1 MKFSPFRLLCLTGFL
16 AIFGTTMAKNPVLP
30 FFAEFL
36 GADAKAIGLV
46 ASLSPLAGVLVSLPA
61 GMLSDRIGRG
71 RLLRLSGLF
80 FALSPLGYLWAG
92 SVWELA
98 LVRFIHGL
106 ATGIF
111 MPVAMAQVA
120 DMHAAS
126 RGERLGLM
134 SSVTQLGRF
143 LAPLAGGALLGL
155 GGAVPGREGF
165 TWVYAGC
172 LVLGVGAAFLVFR
185 LPTTP
190 APVMVA
196 QAAPPAA
203 LLGAV
208 LRNRP
213 VLLGCLVE
221 AAALFAFGTFE
232 AFFPRHVRDAGFGPH
247 WAGALMAAQVL
258 TVALTKPLFGRLS
271 DRLGREWQI
280 VGGSLAMAATMVAM
294 GWAVSLVWLGAVS
307 LALGLFLSLTL
318 AASSAYIADA
328 SSAQTRGTAMGL
340 LGTIMDIGHSTGPLV
355 AGMVIAAYGHAGGF
369 GVSGLVILAAGVV
382 FAIHGTRAVEN
393 DRRP

>member
-1 MKFSPFRLLCLTGFL
+1 MTFSPFRLLCLTGFL

-30 FFAEFL
+30 FFAESL
-36 GADAKAIGLV
+36 GADARDIGLV

-111 MPVAMAQVA
+111 MPVAMAMVT

-155 GGAVPGREGF
+155 GGSRPGTDGF

-190 APVMVA
+190 ASVMA
-196 QAAPPAA
+196 AGAAPPAA
-203 LLGAV
+203 LLGTV

-213 VLLGCLVE
+213 VLFGCLVE

-247 WAGALMAAQVL
+247 WAGALMAVQVL
-258 TVALTKPLFGRLS
+258 TVAISKPLFGRLS
-271 DRLGREWQI
+271 DRQGREGQI
-280 VGGSLAMAATMVAM
+280 VFGALAMAATMFLM
-294 GWAVSLVWLGAVS
+294 GRAGSLIALGVVS
-307 LALGLFLSLTL
+307 LALGLALSFTL

-328 SSAQTRGTAMGL
+328 SPAHTRGTAMGL
-340 LGTIMDIGHSTGPLV
+340 LGTIMDIGHSTGPLA
-355 AGMVIAAYGHAGGF
+355 AGMVIAVYGNAGGF
-369 GVSGLVILAAGVV
+369 LCSGLVVLAAGIV
-382 FAIHGTRAVEN
+382 FALHGSGVAKA
-393 DRRP
+393 DRRS

>member
-1 MKFSPFRLLCLTGFL
+1 MIFSPFRLLCLTGFL

-30 FFAEFL
+30 FFAESL
-36 GADAKAIGLV
+36 GADARAIGLV

-98 LVRFIHGL
+98 MVRFIHGL

-111 MPVAMAQVA
+111 MPVAMALVA

-155 GGAVPGREGF
+155 GGSIPGQEGF
-165 TWVYAGC
+165 IWVYAGC
-172 LVLGVGAAFLVFR
+172 LVLGAGAALLVFR
-185 LPTTP
+185 LPMDTP
-190 APVMVA
+190 KMK
-196 QAAPPAA
+196 AAGAGPPAA

-221 AAALFAFGTFE
+221 AGALFAFGTFE

-247 WAGALMAAQVL
+247 WAGLLMAAQVL
-258 TVALTKPLFGRLS
+258 TVALSKPVFGRLS
-271 DRLGREWQI
+271 DRKGREWQI
-280 VGGSLAMAATMVAM
+280 VFGAVAMSATMFAMGQAGSL
-294 GWAVSLVWLGAVS
+294 VSLGAIS
-307 LALGLFLSLTL
+307 LALGLSLSFTL
-318 AASSAYIADA
+318 AASSAFIADA
-328 SSAQTRGTAMGL
+328 SSAETRGTAMGL
-340 LGTIMDIGHSTGPLV
+340 LGSIMDIGHSTGPLA
-355 AGMVIAAYGHAGGF
+355 AGMIIAVYGNVGGF
-369 GVSGLVILAAGVV
+369 LCSGLVVLAAGIV
-382 FAIHGTRAVEN
+382 FAIHGARAAKA
-393 DRRP
+393 DRHS

>member
-1 MKFSPFRLLCLTGFL
+1 MTFSPFRLLCLTGFL

-30 FFAEFL
+30 FFAESL
-36 GADAKAIGLV
+36 GADARAIGLV

-61 GMLSDRIGRG
+61 GMLSDRMGRG

-111 MPVAMAQVA
+111 MPVAMAMVA

-155 GGAVPGREGF
+155 GGSHPGTDGF
-165 TWVYAGC
+165 AWVYAGC
-172 LVLGVGAAFLVFR
+172 LVLGLGAAVLVFR
-185 LPTTP
+185 LPDATP
-190 APVMVA
+190 KAG
-196 QAAPPAA
+196 AADARPPLAF
-203 LLGAV
+203 LGTV

-213 VLLGCLVE
+213 VLLGCFVE

-247 WAGALMAAQVL
+247 WAGALMAMQVL
-258 TVALTKPLFGRLS
+258 TVALSKPLFGRLS
-271 DRLGREWQI
+271 DRRGRQGQI
-280 VGGSLAMAATMVAM
+280 VFGALAMAATMFAM
-294 GWAVSLVWLGAVS
+294 GRAGSLVWLGAVS
-307 LALGLFLSLTL
+307 LALGLSLSLTL
-318 AASSAYIADA
+318 AASSAFIADA
-328 SSAQTRGTAMGL
+328 SPAHTRGTAMGL
-340 LGTIMDIGHSTGPLV
+340 LGSIMDIGHSTGPLA
-355 AGMVIAAYGHAGGF
+355 AGMVIAMYGHAGGF
-369 GVSGLVILAAGVV
+369 AVSGLVVLAAGVA
-382 FAIHGTRAVEN
+382 FAAQCSGAARV
-393 DRRP
+393 DRPS

>member
-1 MKFSPFRLLCLTGFL
+1 MRLSPFRLLCLTGFL

-30 FFAEFL
+30 FFAESL
-36 GADAKAIGLV
+36 GADARAIGLV

-111 MPVAMAQVA
+111 MPVAMALVA

-134 SSVTQLGRF
+134 SSVTQIGRF

-155 GGAVPGREGF
+155 GGSLTGQGGF
-165 TWVYAGC
+165 ALVYTGC

-185 LPTTP
+185 LPEDRPTGKT
-190 APVMVA
+190 AGGG
-196 QAAPPAA
+196 PPTA

-221 AAALFAFGTFE
+221 AAALFAFGAFE

-247 WAGALMAAQVL
+247 WAGALMAVQVL
-258 TVALTKPLFGRLS
+258 TVALSKPFFGRLS
-271 DRLGREWQI
+271 DRKGREWQI
-280 VGGSLAMAATMVAM
+280 VLGALAMAATMFAM
-294 GWAVSLVWLGAVS
+294 GRAGGLVTLGAIS
-307 LALGLFLSLTL
+307 LALGLSLSFTL
-318 AASSAYIADA
+318 AASSAFIADA
-328 SSAQTRGTAMGL
+328 SSAETRGTAMGL
-340 LGTIMDIGHSTGPLV
+340 LGSIMDIGHSTGPLV
-355 AGMVIAAYGHAGGF
+355 AGMVISGF
-369 GVSGLVILAAGVV
+369 GNPAGFFCSGLVVMAAGSV
-382 FAIHGTRAVEN
+382 FAIHGLRAAKA
-393 DRRP
+393 DRTS

>member
-1 MKFSPFRLLCLTGFL
+1 MRLSPFHLLCLTGFL

-36 GADAKAIGLV
+36 GADARAIGLV

-61 GMLSDRIGRG
+61 GMLSDRIGRS

-80 FALSPLGYLWAG
+80 FALSPLGYLWVG

-120 DMHAAS
+120 DMHEAS

-143 LAPLAGGALLGL
+143 LAPLAGGILLGL
-155 GGAVPGREGF
+155 GGTITDKEGF
-165 TWVYAGC
+165 IWVYAGC
-172 LVLGVGAAFLVFR
+172 LVLGAGAAFLAYR
-185 LPTTP
+185 LPMDDPP
-190 APVMVA
+190 AKAGTSSV
-196 QAAPPAA
+196 PAA

-213 VLLGCLVE
+213 VLLGCVVE

-247 WAGALMAAQVL
+247 WTGALMAAQVL
-258 TVALTKPLFGRLS
+258 TVALSKPLFGRLS
-271 DRLGREWQI
+271 DRKGREWQI
-280 VGGSLAMAATMVAM
+280 VFGALAMAATMFAM
-294 GWAVSLVWLGAVS
+294 GQAGSLVSLGAIS
-307 LALGLFLSLTL
+307 LALGLSLSLTL
-318 AASSAYIADA
+318 AASSAFIADA

-340 LGTIMDIGHSTGPLV
+340 LGSIMDIGHSTGPL
-355 AGMVIAAYGHAGGF
+355 ATGMIIAVYGNVGGF
-369 GVSGLVILAAGVV
+369 VFSGLVILAAGIV
-382 FAIHGTRAVEN
+382 FAIHGLGFVKT
-393 DRRP
+393 DRHS

>member
-1 MKFSPFRLLCLTGFL
+1 MTFSPFRLLCLTGFL

-30 FFAEFL
+30 FFAESL

-111 MPVAMAQVA
+111 MPVAMAMVA

-143 LAPLAGGALLGL
+143 LAPLAGGALCSGL
-155 GGAVPGREGF
+155 GGSLPGKEGF

-172 LVLGVGAAFLVFR
+172 LVLGVGRGFLVFR
-185 LPTTP
+185 L
-190 APVMVA
+190 A
-196 QAAPPAA
+196 QRERPKPMAGGGAPPAA
-203 LLGAV
+203 LLGSV

-232 AFFPRHVRDAGFGPH
+232 AFFPRHVRDAGFGP
-247 WAGALMAAQVL
+247 
-258 TVALTKPLFGRLS
+258 
-271 DRLGREWQI
+271 
-280 VGGSLAMAATMVAM
+280 
-294 GWAVSLVWLGAVS
+294 
-307 LALGLFLSLTL
+307 
-318 AASSAYIADA
+318 
-328 SSAQTRGTAMGL
+328 
-340 LGTIMDIGHSTGPLV
+340 TGPER
-355 AGMVIAAYGHAGGF
+355 
-369 GVSGLVILAAGVV
+369 SWP
-382 FAIHGTRAVEN
+382 
-393 DRRP
+393 RRC

>member
-1 MKFSPFRLLCLTGFL
+1 MKLSPFHLLCLAGFL

-120 DMHAAS
+120 DMHDAS

-143 LAPLAGGALLGL
+143 LAPLVGGALLGL
-155 GGAVPGREGF
+155 GGTLPDKEGF

-172 LVLGVGAAFLVFR
+172 FVLGVGSAFLAYR
-185 LPTTP
+185 LPMEFPHAKAERTG
-190 APVMVA
+190 V
-196 QAAPPAA
+196 PAA

-208 LRNRP
+208 LRNRSI
-213 VLLGCLVE
+213 LLGCAVE

-232 AFFPRHVRDAGFGPH
+232 AFFPRQVRDAGYGPH
-247 WAGALMAAQVL
+247 WAGVLMAAQVL
-258 TVALTKPLFGRLS
+258 TVALSKPLFGRLS
-271 DRLGREWQI
+271 DRKGREWQI
-280 VGGSLAMAATMVAM
+280 VFGV
-294 GWAVSLVWLGAVS
+294 
-307 LALGLFLSLTL
+307 LALAVMTCRETSNHSSITTRASVRHRNHSFRQLLTVL
-318 AASSAYIADA
+318 
-328 SSAQTRGTAMGL
+328 
-340 LGTIMDIGHSTGPLV
+340 
-355 AGMVIAAYGHAGGF
+355 
-369 GVSGLVILAAGVV
+369 ILAAVAMPSV
-382 FAIHGTRAVEN
+382 SRARASSFLAQVLSSLSM
-393 DRRP
+393 D

>member
-1 MKFSPFRLLCLTGFL
+1 MKLSPFRLLCLTGFL
-16 AIFGTTMAKNPVLP
+16 SIFGTTMAKNPVLP
-30 FFAEFL
+30 FFAESL
-36 GADAKAIGLV
+36 GADARGIGLV

-71 RLLRLSGLF
+71 RLLRLAGLF

-111 MPVAMAQVA
+111 MPVAMAMVA

-155 GGAVPGREGF
+155 GGSLPGKDGF

-172 LVLGVGAAFLVFR
+172 LVLGVGAAVLVFR
-185 LPTTP
+185 LPDATP
-190 APVMVA
+190 KAR
-196 QAAPPAA
+196 AAAVGTPSA

-247 WAGALMAAQVL
+247 WAGAFMAAQVL
-258 TVALTKPLFGRLS
+258 TVALSKPLFGRLS
-271 DRLGREWQI
+271 DRRGREGQI
-280 VGGSLAMAATMVAM
+280 VFGALAMAAAMFAM
-294 GWAVSLVWLGAVS
+294 GRAGSLVWLGAVS
-307 LALGLFLSLTL
+307 LALGLSLSLTL
-318 AASSAYIADA
+318 AASSAFIADA
-328 SSAQTRGTAMGL
+328 SPAHTRGTAMGL
-340 LGTIMDIGHSTGPLV
+340 LGSIMDIGHSTGPLV
-355 AGMVIAAYGHAGGF
+355 AGMIISGF
-369 GVSGLVILAAGVV
+369 GNPAGFFCSGLIVVVAGSV
-382 FAIHGTRAVEN
+382 FAIHGRGTAKA
-393 DRRP
+393 DRPS

>member
-1 MKFSPFRLLCLTGFL
+1 MKLSPFRLLCLTGFL

-36 GADAKAIGLV
+36 GADARSIGLV

-61 GMLSDRIGRG
+61 GMLSDRMGRV

-92 SVWELA
+92 SVWQLA
-98 LVRFIHGL
+98 LVRFVHGL

-111 MPVAMAQVA
+111 MPVAMALVA

-134 SSVTQLGRF
+134 SSITQIGRF

-155 GGAVPGREGF
+155 GGSLTGRGGF
-165 TWVYAGC
+165 ALVYTSC

-185 LPTTP
+185 LPEDRP
-190 APVMVA
+190 AGKTA
-196 QAAPPAA
+196 GGGPPTA

-247 WAGALMAAQVL
+247 WAGALMAVQVL
-258 TVALTKPLFGRLS
+258 TVALSKPFFGRLS
-271 DRLGREWQI
+271 DRKGREWQI
-280 VGGSLAMAATMVAM
+280 VFGALAMSATMFAM
-294 GWAVSLVWLGAVS
+294 GRAGGLFTLGAIS
-307 LALGLFLSLTL
+307 LALGLSLSFTL
-318 AASSAYIADA
+318 AASSAFIADA
-328 SSAQTRGTAMGL
+328 SPAETRGTAMGL
-340 LGTIMDIGHSTGPLV
+340 LGSIMDIGHSTGPLA
-355 AGMVIAAYGHAGGF
+355 AGMVISGF
-369 GVSGLVILAAGVV
+369 GNPAGFFCSGLVVMVAGSV
-382 FAIHGTRAVEN
+382 FAIHGIRAAKA
-393 DRRP
+393 DRTS

>member
-1 MKFSPFRLLCLTGFL
+1 L

-80 FALSPLGYLWAG
+80 FAPSPLGYLWAG

-120 DMHAAS
+120 DMHDAS

-143 LAPLAGGALLGL
+143 LAPLVGGALLGL
-155 GGAVPGREGF
+155 GGTLPDKEGF

-172 LVLGVGAAFLVFR
+172 FVLGVGSAFLAYR
-185 LPTTP
+185 LPMEFPHAKAERTG
-190 APVMVA
+190 V
-196 QAAPPAA
+196 PAA

-208 LRNRP
+208 LRHRSI
-213 VLLGCLVE
+213 LLGCAVE

-232 AFFPRHVRDAGFGPH
+232 AFFPRQVRDAGYGPH
-247 WAGALMAAQVL
+247 WAGVLMAAQVL
-258 TVALTKPLFGRLS
+258 TVALSKPLFGRLS
-271 DRLGREWQI
+271 DRKGREWQI
-280 VGGSLAMAATMVAM
+280 VFGALTMAATMFVM
-294 GWAVSLVWLGAVS
+294 GRAGSLVSLGLIS
-307 LALGLFLSLTL
+307 LTLGLSLSFTL
-318 AASSAYIADA
+318 AASSAFIADA
-328 SSAQTRGTAMGL
+328 SPSETRGTAMGL
-340 LGTIMDIGHSTGPLV
+340 LGSIMDIGHSSGPLA
-355 AGMVIAAYGHAGGF
+355 AGMVIAAFGNDAGF
-369 GVSGLVILAAGVV
+369 FCSGLVILGVGIV
-382 FAIHGTRAVEN
+382 FALNVRGS
-393 DRRP
+393 RP

>member
-1 MKFSPFRLLCLTGFL
+1 MKLSPFRLLCLTGFL

-30 FFAEFL
+30 FFAESL

-46 ASLSPLAGVLVSLPA
+46 ASLSPLAGVLISLPA

-92 SVWELA
+92 SIWELA

-120 DMHAAS
+120 DMHDAS

-155 GGAVPGREGF
+155 GGTLPGKEGF

-172 LVLGVGAAFLVFR
+172 LVLGVGAAVLVFR
-185 LPTTP
+185 LPDATTK
-190 APVMVA
+190 AH
-196 QAAPPAA
+196 AAAVGTPAA
-203 LLGAV
+203 LLGTV

-247 WAGALMAAQVL
+247 WAGAFMAVQVL
-258 TVALTKPLFGRLS
+258 TVALSKPFFGRLS
-271 DRLGREWQI
+271 DRKGREWQI
-280 VGGSLAMAATMVAM
+280 VFGALAMAATMFTM
-294 GWAVSLVWLGAVS
+294 GQAGGLVSLGAIS
-307 LALGLFLSLTL
+307 LTLGLSLSFTL
-318 AASSAYIADA
+318 AASTSYIADV
-328 SSAQTRGTAMGL
+328 SPAQTRGTAMGL
-340 LGTIMDIGHSTGPLV
+340 LGSIMDIGHSTGPLA
-355 AGMVIAAYGHAGGF
+355 AGMVIAVYGNVGGF
-369 GVSGLVILAAGVV
+369 FCSGLVVLAAGSV
-382 FAIHGTRAVEN
+382 FAIHGLRAMKA

>member
-1 MKFSPFRLLCLTGFL
+1 MTFSPFRLLCLTGFL

-36 GADAKAIGLV
+36 GADARAIGLV

-71 RLLRLSGLF
+71 WLLRLSGIF

-92 SVWELA
+92 SVLELA

-111 MPVAMAQVA
+111 MPVAMAMVA

-143 LAPLAGGALLGL
+143 LAPLAGGILLGL
-155 GGAVPGREGF
+155 GGPLSGEEGF
-165 TWVYAGC
+165 IWVYAGC
-172 LVLGVGAAFLVFR
+172 LVLGAGAAFLVFR
-185 LPTTP
+185 LPVETP
-190 APVMVA
+190 RMK
-196 QAAPPAA
+196 AARTGPPAA
-203 LLGAV
+203 LLWAV

-247 WAGALMAAQVL
+247 WIGALMAVQVL
-258 TVALTKPLFGRLS
+258 TVALSKPLFGRLS
-271 DRLGREWQI
+271 DRKGREWQI
-280 VGGSLAMAATMVAM
+280 VFGAVAMAATMFAM
-294 GWAVSLVWLGAVS
+294 GRAVSLVWLVLVS
-307 LALGLFLSLTL
+307 LALGLSLSLTL
-318 AASSAYIADA
+318 AASSAFIADA
-328 SSAQTRGTAMGL
+328 SSAETRGTAMGL
-340 LGTIMDIGHSTGPLV
+340 LGSVMDIGHSSGPLA
-355 AGMVIAAYGHAGGF
+355 AGMIISAFGNATGF
-369 GVSGLVILAAGVV
+369 FCSGLVILGAGIV
-382 FAIHGTRAVEN
+382 FAFNGLGS
-393 DRRP
+393 RP

>member
-1 MKFSPFRLLCLTGFL
+1 MRLSPFHLLCLTGFL

-36 GADAKAIGLV
+36 GADARSIGLV

-120 DMHAAS
+120 DMHDAS

-143 LAPLAGGALLGL
+143 LAPLAGGILLGL
-155 GGAVPGREGF
+155 GGTLPGKEGF

-185 LPTTP
+185 LPVETP
-190 APVMVA
+190 KMR
-196 QAAPPAA
+196 AACAEPPAA
-203 LLGAV
+203 ILGAV

-213 VLLGCLVE
+213 VLLGCFVE

-247 WAGALMAAQVL
+247 WAGALMAMQVL
-258 TVALTKPLFGRLS
+258 TVALSKPVFGRLS
-271 DRLGREWQI
+271 DRRGRERQI
-280 VGGSLAMAATMVAM
+280 VFGALAMAATMFAM
-294 GWAVSLVWLGAVS
+294 GQAGSLVSLGAIS
-307 LALGLFLSLTL
+307 LALGLSLSFTL
-318 AASSAYIADA
+318 AASTAYIADA
-328 SSAQTRGTAMGL
+328 SPAQTRGTAMGL
-340 LGTIMDIGHSTGPLV
+340 LGSIMDIGHSTGPLA
-355 AGMVIAAYGHAGGF
+355 AGMVIAVYGNVGGF
-369 GVSGLVILAAGVV
+369 FCSGLVVLAAGIA
-382 FAIHGTRAVEN
+382 FAVHGAGTAKV
-393 DRRP
+393 DRHS

>member
-1 MKFSPFRLLCLTGFL
+1 MKLSPFRLLCLTGFL

-36 GADAKAIGLV
+36 GADARAIGLV

-111 MPVAMAQVA
+111 MPVAMALVA

-155 GGAVPGREGF
+155 GGSIPGQEGF
-165 TWVYAGC
+165 SWVYAGC
-172 LVLGVGAAFLVFR
+172 LVLGAGAALLVFR
-185 LPTTP
+185 LPVETP
-190 APVMVA
+190 EAK
-196 QAAPPAA
+196 PAGGGSPGA

-247 WAGALMAAQVL
+247 WAGALMAVQVL
-258 TVALTKPLFGRLS
+258 TVALSKPFFGRLS
-271 DRLGREWQI
+271 DRKGREWQI
-280 VGGSLAMAATMVAM
+280 VFGALAMSATMFAM
-294 GWAVSLVWLGAVS
+294 GRAGGLVTFGAIS
-307 LALGLFLSLTL
+307 LALGLSLSFTL
-318 AASSAYIADA
+318 AASSAFIADA
-328 SSAQTRGTAMGL
+328 SPAETRGTAMGL
-340 LGTIMDIGHSTGPLV
+340 LGSIMDIGHSTGPLV
-355 AGMVIAAYGHAGGF
+355 AGMVISGF
-369 GVSGLVILAAGVV
+369 GNPAGFFCSGLVVMAAGTV
-382 FAIHGTRAVEN
+382 FAIHGLRAAKAE
-393 DRRP
+393 RSS

>member
-1 MKFSPFRLLCLTGFL
+1 MTFSPFRLLCLTGFL

-111 MPVAMAQVA
+111 MPVAMAMVA
-120 DMHAAS
+120 DMHATS

-143 LAPLAGGALLGL
+143 LAPLAGGILLGL
-155 GGAVPGREGF
+155 GGSLPGKEGF

-172 LVLGVGAAFLVFR
+172 LVLGAGAAFLVFR
-185 LPTTP
+185 LPTETP
-190 APVMVA
+190 KMK
-196 QAAPPAA
+196 AAGTGPPAA
-203 LLGAV
+203 LLWSV

-213 VLLGCLVE
+213 ILLGCLVE

-232 AFFPRHVRDAGFGPH
+232 AFFPRHVRDAGLGPY
-247 WAGALMAAQVL
+247 WIGALMAVQVL
-258 TVALTKPLFGRLS
+258 TVALSKPLFGRLS
-271 DRLGREWQI
+271 DRKGREWQI
-280 VGGSLAMAATMVAM
+280 VFGAVAMAATMFAM
-294 GWAVSLVWLGAVS
+294 GQARGLVSLGAIS
-307 LALGLFLSLTL
+307 LALGLSLSFTL
-318 AASSAYIADA
+318 AASSAFIADA
-328 SSAQTRGTAMGL
+328 SPAETRGTAMGL
-340 LGTIMDIGHSTGPLV
+340 LGSIMDIGHSAGPLA
-355 AGMVIAAYGHAGGF
+355 AGMVIAVYGNVGGF
-369 GVSGLVILAAGVV
+369 LCSGLVVLAAGVV
-382 FAIHGTRAVEN
+382 FAIHGAGAAES

>member
-1 MKFSPFRLLCLTGFL
+1 MIFSPFRLLCLTGFL

-30 FFAEFL
+30 FFAESL
-36 GADAKAIGLV
+36 GADARAIGLV

-98 LVRFIHGL
+98 MVRFIHGL

-111 MPVAMAQVA
+111 MPVAMALVA

-155 GGAVPGREGF
+155 GGSIPGQEGF
-165 TWVYAGC
+165 IWVYAGC
-172 LVLGVGAAFLVFR
+172 LVLGTGAALLVFR
-185 LPTTP
+185 LPMDTP
-190 APVMVA
+190 KMK
-196 QAAPPAA
+196 AAGAGPPAA

-247 WAGALMAAQVL
+247 WAGLLMAAQVL
-258 TVALTKPLFGRLS
+258 TVALSKPVFGRLS
-271 DRLGREWQI
+271 DRKGREWQI
-280 VGGSLAMAATMVAM
+280 VFGAVAMSATMFAMGQAGSL
-294 GWAVSLVWLGAVS
+294 VSLGAIS
-307 LALGLFLSLTL
+307 LALGLSLSFTL
-318 AASSAYIADA
+318 AASSAFIADA
-328 SSAQTRGTAMGL
+328 SSAETRGTAMGL
-340 LGTIMDIGHSTGPLV
+340 LGSIMDIGHSTGPLA
-355 AGMVIAAYGHAGGF
+355 AGMIIAVYGNVGGF
-369 GVSGLVILAAGVV
+369 LCSGLVVLAAGIV
-382 FAIHGTRAVEN
+382 FAIHGARAAKA
-393 DRRP
+393 DRHS

>member
-1 MKFSPFRLLCLTGFL
+1 MKLSPFHLLCLTGFL

-30 FFAEFL
+30 YFAESL

-61 GMLSDRIGRG
+61 GMLSDRVGRS

-80 FALSPLGYLWAG
+80 FALSPLGYLWAA

-98 LVRFIHGL
+98 LVRFVHGL

-120 DMHAAS
+120 DMHDAS

-134 SSVTQLGRF
+134 SSVTQMGRF

-155 GGAVPGREGF
+155 GGSLPDREGF

-172 LVLGVGAAFLVFR
+172 LALGVGSALLVFR
-185 LPTTP
+185 LPQ
-190 APVMVA
+190 ASA
-196 QAAPPAA
+196 SIQAATAASPTA
-203 LLGAV
+203 LLRSV

-213 VLLGCLVE
+213 VLFGCLVE
-221 AAALFAFGTFE
+221 AAALFSFGTFE
-232 AFFPRHVRDAGFGPH
+232 AFFPRHVRDAGYGPH
-247 WAGALMAAQVL
+247 WAGVLMAAQVL
-258 TVALTKPLFGRLS
+258 TVALSKPLFGRLS
-271 DRLGREWQI
+271 DRRGREWQI
-280 VGGSLAMAATMVAM
+280 VFGALAMAATMFAM
-294 GWAVSLVWLGAVS
+294 GSAGSLVSLGLIS
-307 LALGLFLSLTL
+307 LALGLSLSFTL

-328 SSAQTRGTAMGL
+328 SPAHTRGTAMGL
-340 LGTIMDIGHSTGPLV
+340 LGTIMDIGHSTGPL
-355 AGMVIAAYGHAGGF
+355 ASGMVIAVHGNAGGF
-369 GVSGLVILAAGVV
+369 VCSGLVVLAAATA
-382 FAIHGTRAVEN
+382 FALKGLGN
-393 DRRP
+393 RP

>member
-1 MKFSPFRLLCLTGFL
+1 MRLSPFHLLCLTGFL
-16 AIFGTTMAKNPVLP
+16 AIFGTTLAKNPVLP

-36 GADAKAIGLV
+36 GADARSIGLV

-120 DMHAAS
+120 DMHDAS

-143 LAPLAGGALLGL
+143 LAPLAGGILLGL
-155 GGAVPGREGF
+155 GSTLPGKEGF

-172 LVLGVGAAFLVFR
+172 LVLGAGAAFLVYR
-185 LPTTP
+185 LPVE
-190 APVMVA
+190 APKMRTA
-196 QAAPPAA
+196 CAEPPAA
-203 LLGAV
+203 LLGEV

-213 VLLGCLVE
+213 VLLGCVVE

-247 WAGALMAAQVL
+247 WAGTLMAMQVL
-258 TVALTKPLFGRLS
+258 TVALSKPVFGRLS
-271 DRLGREWQI
+271 DRRGRERQI
-280 VGGSLAMAATMVAM
+280 VFGALAMAAIMFAM
-294 GWAVSLVWLGAVS
+294 GQAGSLVSLGAIS
-307 LALGLFLSLTL
+307 LALGLSLSFTL
-318 AASSAYIADA
+318 AASTAYIADA
-328 SSAQTRGTAMGL
+328 SPANTRGTAMGL
-340 LGTIMDIGHSTGPLV
+340 LGSIMDIGHSTGPLA
-355 AGMVIAAYGHAGGF
+355 AGMVIAVYGNVGGF
-369 GVSGLVILAAGVV
+369 FCSGLVILVAGIVFAVHGAGVAKV
-382 FAIHGTRAVEN
+382 GRHS
-393 DRRP
+393 

>member
-1 MKFSPFRLLCLTGFL
+1 MRLSSFHLLCLTGFL

-120 DMHAAS
+120 DMHDAS

-143 LAPLAGGALLGL
+143 LAPLAGGILLGL
-155 GGAVPGREGF
+155 GGTLTGKEGF

-172 LVLGVGAAFLVFR
+172 LVLGAGAAFLVYR
-185 LPTTP
+185 LPMDDPPAKARTP
-190 APVMVA
+190 RV
-196 QAAPPAA
+196 PAA

-213 VLLGCLVE
+213 VLFGCFVE

-232 AFFPRHVRDAGFGPH
+232 AFFPRHVRAAGFGPH

-258 TVALTKPLFGRLS
+258 TVALSKPLFGRLS
-271 DRLGREWQI
+271 DRKGREWQI
-280 VGGSLAMAATMVAM
+280 VFGALAMAATMFVM
-294 GWAVSLVWLGAVS
+294 GMAGSLVSLGLIS
-307 LALGLFLSLTL
+307 LALGLSLSFTL
-318 AASSAYIADA
+318 AASSAFIADA
-328 SSAQTRGTAMGL
+328 SSAETRGTAMGL
-340 LGTIMDIGHSTGPLV
+340 LGSIMDIGHSSGPLV
-355 AGMVIAAYGHAGGF
+355 AGMIIATFGNAAGF
-369 GVSGLVILAAGVV
+369 FCSGLVILGAGII
-382 FAIHGTRAVEN
+382 FAFNGLG
-393 DRRP
+393 RRH

>member
-1 MKFSPFRLLCLTGFL
+1 MRLSPFNLLCLTGFL

-36 GADAKAIGLV
+36 GADARSIGLV

-71 RLLRLSGLF
+71 RLLRVSGLF

-92 SVWELA
+92 SVWELG

-111 MPVAMAQVA
+111 MPVAMALVA
-120 DMHAAS
+120 DMHDS
-126 RGERLGLM
+126 GRGERLGLM

-143 LAPLAGGALLGL
+143 LAPLAGGILLGL
-155 GGAVPGREGF
+155 GGSLPGKEGF
-165 TWVYAGC
+165 TWVYVGC
-172 LVLGVGAAFLVFR
+172 LVLGAGAAFLVFR
-185 LPTTP
+185 LPVE
-190 APVMVA
+190 APKMK
-196 QAAPPAA
+196 AAFAGPSTA

-213 VLLGCLVE
+213 VLLGCAVE

-247 WAGALMAAQVL
+247 WAGFLMAAQVL
-258 TVALTKPLFGRLS
+258 TVALSKPVFGRLS
-271 DRLGREWQI
+271 DRKGREWQI
-280 VGGSLAMAATMVAM
+280 VFGALAMAATMFAM
-294 GWAVSLVWLGAVS
+294 GRADGLVSLGLIS
-307 LALGLFLSLTL
+307 LALGLTLSFTL
-318 AASSAYIADA
+318 AASSAFIADA
-328 SSAQTRGTAMGL
+328 SPSETRGTAMGL
-340 LGTIMDIGHSTGPLV
+340 LGSIMDIGHSTGPLV
-355 AGMVIAAYGHAGGF
+355 AGMVIASFGNAAGF
-369 GVSGLVILAAGVV
+369 FCSGLVVLAAGIA
-382 FAIHGTRAVEN
+382 FALNGLGN
-393 DRRP
+393 RP

>member
-1 MKFSPFRLLCLTGFL
+1 MTFSPFRLLCLTGFL

-30 FFAEFL
+30 FFVESL
-36 GADAKAIGLV
+36 GGDARAIGLV

-71 RLLRLSGLF
+71 RMLRLSGLF

-111 MPVAMAQVA
+111 MPVAMALVA

-143 LAPLAGGALLGL
+143 LAPLGGGLFLGL
-155 GGAVPGREGF
+155 GGSVPGRDGF
-165 TWVYAGC
+165 GWVYAGC
-172 LVLGVGAAFLVFR
+172 LLLGVGAALLVFR
-185 LPTTP
+185 LPVTSGPVPHATTASP
-190 APVMVA
+190 TL
-196 QAAPPAA
+196 
-203 LLGAV
+203 LLGSV

-232 AFFPRHVRDAGFGPH
+232 AFFPRLVRDAGFGPH
-247 WAGALMAAQVL
+247 WAGALMAVQVL
-258 TVALTKPLFGRLS
+258 TVALSKPLFGRLS
-271 DRLGREWQI
+271 DRRGREEQI
-280 VGGSLAMAATMVAM
+280 VFGTLAMAGTMFLM
-294 GWAVSLVWLGAVS
+294 GQAGSLVSLGAVS
-307 LALGLFLSLTL
+307 LALGLSLSLTL

-328 SSAQTRGTAMGL
+328 SPAQTRGTAMGL
-340 LGTIMDIGHSTGPLV
+340 LGSIMDIGHSTGPLV
-355 AGMVIAAYGHAGGF
+355 AGVVIAAYGNRGGF
-369 GVSGLVILAAGVV
+369 GSSGLVILVAGIV
-382 FAIHGTRAVEN
+382 FALHASGVAKA
-393 DRRP
+393 DRRS

>member
-1 MKFSPFRLLCLTGFL
+1 
-16 AIFGTTMAKNPVLP
+16 MAKNPVLP
-30 FFAEFL
+30 FFAESL

-46 ASLSPLAGVLVSLPA
+46 ASLSPLAGVLISLPA

-92 SVWELA
+92 SIWELA

-120 DMHAAS
+120 DMHDAS

-155 GGAVPGREGF
+155 GGTLPGKEGF

-172 LVLGVGAAFLVFR
+172 LVLGVGAAVLVFR
-185 LPTTP
+185 LPDATTK
-190 APVMVA
+190 AH
-196 QAAPPAA
+196 AAAVGTPAA
-203 LLGAV
+203 LLGTV

-247 WAGALMAAQVL
+247 WAGAFMAVQVL
-258 TVALTKPLFGRLS
+258 TVALSKPFFGRLS
-271 DRLGREWQI
+271 DRKGREWQI
-280 VGGSLAMAATMVAM
+280 VFGALAMAATMFTM
-294 GWAVSLVWLGAVS
+294 GQAGGLVSLGAIS
-307 LALGLFLSLTL
+307 LTLGLSLSFTL
-318 AASSAYIADA
+318 AASTSYIADV
-328 SSAQTRGTAMGL
+328 SPAQTRGTAMGL
-340 LGTIMDIGHSTGPLV
+340 LGSIMDIGHSTGPLA
-355 AGMVIAAYGHAGGF
+355 AGMVIAVYGNVGGF
-369 GVSGLVILAAGVV
+369 FCSGLVVLAAGSV
-382 FAIHGTRAVEN
+382 FAIHGLRAMKA